1 MKILL
6 FLLNILSAYYTLKSF
21 KADLTSRRTII
32 LACLVLG
39 QFKAITAREEAPTE
53 IRCHI

>member
-1 MKILL
+1 M
-6 FLLNILSAYYTLKSF
+6 SAYYTLKSF

-53 IRCHI
+53 IRCYI